1 MTIADWGYGFAGG
14 LMIGCAA
21 AVFLLLNGRI
31 MGASGII
38 GSLIDGSA
46 RSGRGEFLAFV
57 IGLVSLPAL
66 IAGLWGGAQTHLTG
80 NLTVIIIAGLL
91 VGLGTHLA
99 NGCTSGHGVCG
110 ISRLA
115 PRGLAATAVYLLA
128 GAAVMGVARHML
140 GLI

>member
-14 LMIGCAA
+14 LMIGAA
-21 AVFLLLNGRI
+21 AAAFLLLSGRI

-38 GSLIDGSA
+38 GSLIGGSDRA
-46 RSGRGEFLAFV
+46 GRGEFLAFV
-57 IGLVSLPAL
+57 TGLTVLPAL
-66 IAGLWGGAQTHLTG
+66 IAMLRGGAQTHLTG
-80 NLTVIIIAGLL
+80 NLTVVVTAGLL
-91 VGLGTHLA
+91 VGLGTRLA

-128 GAAVMGVARHML
+128 GAATMGVARHIL